1 MAVFDVI
8 DAGVA
13 PIANHLRHR
22 AARNS
27 AIAANIANIDTP
39 GYKAVDV
46 TFKSALEEAGV
57 RMDRTNPNHLNHS
70 GLSSG
75 GFDVVE
81 IGGDPRRDGND
92 VNIDHEMVQLAQN
105 QLEYRFLARS
115 LARRFNK
122 LREAITGRAQ

>member
-1 MAVFDVI
+1 MAIFDVI

-13 PIANHLRHR
+13 PLADRLKHK

-46 TFKSALEEAGV
+46 TFKSALQSAGV
-57 RMDRTNPNHLNHS
+57 DMARTSPRHLAAG
-70 GLSSG
+70 GLPP
-75 GFDVVE
+75 GFDIVE
-81 IGGDPRRDGND
+81 LGGDPRRDGND
-92 VNIDHEMVQLAQN
+92 VNIDHEMVRLAQN